1 MRDFRSVS
9 KIVLRKYSY
18 MTKKTQPKPTEKELE
33 ILQILW
39 IQGPVAVKDVHEAM
53 GGDQAN
59 GYTTIL
65 KLMQIMH
72 EKGLVTRQK
81 SGKLHLYK
89 AVPSQENTRQQ
100 ILDKMIETVFQGS
113 AMQLVVSALGNKK
126 SSKEELQ
133 EIKKY
138 LEKLEGGEK

>member
-1 MRDFRSVS
+1 MEQGAFV
-9 KIVLRKYSY
+9 
-18 MTKKTQPKPTEKELE
+18 KPTEKELE

-39 IQGPVAVKDVHEAM
+39 KRGPAAVRDVHESM
-53 GGDQAN
+53 GGDEQN

-89 AVPSQENTRQQ
+89 AVPSQEHTRQFM
-100 ILDKMIETVFQGS
+100 LDKMINTVFQGS
-113 AMQLVVSALGNKK
+113 AMQLVMSALGNNK
-126 SSKEELQ
+126 SSKEELTK
-133 EIKKY
+133 IKRY
-138 LEKLEGGEK
+138 LEKLEGGE

>member
-1 MRDFRSVS
+1 M
-9 KIVLRKYSY
+9 KLQ
-18 MTKKTQPKPTEKELE
+18 QPKPTEKELE

-39 IQGPVAVKDVHEAM
+39 QKGPVAVKDVHETM
-53 GGDQAN
+53 GGEKEN

-65 KLMQIMH
+65 KLLQIMF

-81 SGKLHLYK
+81 SGKLHLYQ
-89 AVPSQENTRQQ
+89 ASASQEITQQ
-100 ILDKMIETVFQGS
+100 QMIDKIISTVFQGS
-113 AMQLVVSALGNKK
+113 ASQLVMSALGTNR

-138 LEKLEGGEK
+138 LEKLEGGKR

>member
-1 MRDFRSVS
+1 MSRN
-9 KIVLRKYSY
+9 I
-18 MTKKTQPKPTEKELE
+18 KPTEKELE

-39 IQGPVAVKDVHEAM
+39 GKEAVSVKEVHEEL
-53 GGDQAN
+53 GGEEAN

-89 AVPSQENTRQQ
+89 AVPTLEKTQQ
-100 ILDKMIETVFQGS
+100 QMVDKMISTVFQGS
-113 AMQLVVSALGNKK
+113 AMQLVMSALGNKK
-126 SSKEELQ
+126 SSKEELK
-133 EIKKY
+133 EIRKY
-138 LEKLEGGEK
+138 LEKLEGGDQ

>member
-1 MRDFRSVS
+1 LRLNRSVI

-18 MTKKTQPKPTEKELE
+18 MNINTSSKPTEKELE
-33 ILQILW
+33 ILVILW
-39 IQGPVAVKDVHEAM
+39 EKGPVAVKEVHEAL
-53 GGDQAN
+53 GGEETN

-65 KLMQIMH
+65 KLLQIMH

-89 AVPSQENTRQQ
+89 AVPSQENTRQ
-100 ILDKMIETVFQGS
+100 LMLNKMIDKVFQGS
-113 AMQLVVSALGNKK
+113 AMQLVMSALGNKK

-138 LEKLEGGEK
+138 LETLEGGDQ

>member
-1 MRDFRSVS
+1 MEVTLRVF
-9 KIVLRKYSY
+9 KIVLRNNSY
-18 MTKKTQPKPTEKELE
+18 VMAKSIKTTEKELE
-33 ILQILW
+33 ILQIIW
-39 IQGPVAVKDVHEAM
+39 GKEAVSVKEVHEAL
-53 GGDQAN
+53 GGDEEN

-89 AVPSQENTRQQ
+89 AVPSLENTRQQ
-100 ILDKMIETVFQGS
+100 LLDKMIHTVFQGS
-113 AMQLVVSALGNKK
+113 ASQLVMSALGNNK

-133 EIKKY
+133 EIRKY
-138 LEKLEGGEK
+138 LEKLEGGE

>member
-1 MRDFRSVS
+1 MA
-9 KIVLRKYSY
+9 KPQI
-18 MTKKTQPKPTEKELE
+18 KPTEKELE

-39 IQGPVAVKDVHEAM
+39 NKGPVAVKDVHDEM
-53 GGDQAN
+53 GGEESN

-81 SGKLHLYK
+81 NGKLHLYK
-89 AVPSQENTRQQ
+89 AVPTQENTRQLM
-100 ILDKMIETVFQGS
+100 LDKMINTIFQGS
-113 AMQLVVSALGNKK
+113 ASQLVISALGNNK

-133 EIKKY
+133 QIKAY